1 MGERTRSKY
10 ENVYQ
15 EVRNGATPITIITK
29 EFTIESRKKSHY
41 KTYKITQFPIRVAEA
56 STAHKYQGLTVE
68 SYHNLVL
75 HGYPR
80 MPAGMAY
87 VMLSRAKNIE
97 SVYLHPSFKTNKILC
112 NKEAKEQSLQLDQR

>member
-1 MGERTRSKY
+1 MEKHHHTSITYSPVSIGAM
-10 ENVYQ
+10 
-15 EVRNGATPITIITK
+15 NGRKSTFQYTK
-29 EFTIESRKKSHY
+29 PRKKSHY

-75 HGYPR
+75 HGYPK

-97 SVYLHPSFKTNKILC
+97 SVYLHPSFKTKRILC